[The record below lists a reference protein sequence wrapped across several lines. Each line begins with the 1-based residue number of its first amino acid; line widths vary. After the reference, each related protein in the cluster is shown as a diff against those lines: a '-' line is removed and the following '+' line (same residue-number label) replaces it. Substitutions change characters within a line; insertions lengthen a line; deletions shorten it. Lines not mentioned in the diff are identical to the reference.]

1 MKIGILCPPGTGHL
15 NAMSALGY
23 ELQQRGHRVTLF
35 GLLDVEAYATAANLE
50 FYPIGAVEFPLGS
63 TKRSPELLSRLDGI
77 PALLYTIKL
86 FCQGTEVILQ
96 DVPQACKQADIQ
108 ALLIDQ
114 ALFEGSTIAE
124 HLNLPF
130 ITICSAVLL
139 NSEPSVPP
147 SLTGW
152 DYDPSAIGQ
161 LRNQIGTNLLKLA
174 GVPVQLIVNKYREK
188 WGLQTLT
195 NNDQVDLWS
204 KRAIIS
210 QQPPSF
216 EFPRQQLPDYVH
228 FVGPLVNNLAR
239 AEIPFP
245 WEKLSDRFASRRHR
259 PLIYASLGTVQNRLL
274 RVFIQIAYACLGLD
288 VQLVISLGGATEPE
302 ELGYV
307 PGSPIVVKAAPQ
319 LALLKRASLCI
330 THAGMN
336 TTLESLSNGVPM
348 VAIPITNDQPAVAAR
363 IAWTK
368 TGEVVD
374 LNNCTVDAL
383 KTAIQ
388 QVLLQPE
395 YRQNA
400 SKFKTEIEQAG
411 GAVKAAEIIEQV
423 LGK

>member
-23 ELQQRGHRVTLF
+23 ELQQRGHKVTLF
-35 GLLDVEAYATAANLE
+35 GLPDVKSYATAAKLE
-50 FYPIGAVEFPLGS
+50 FYPIGAAEFPLGS
-63 TKRSPELLSRLDGI
+63 TKRSPELLGRLSGI
-77 PALLYTIKL
+77 PALLYTVKL
-86 FCQGTEVILQ
+86 FCQGTEVMLQ
-96 DVPQACKQADIQ
+96 DVPQACLQAGIQ

-130 ITICSAVLL
+130 VTICNAVLL
-139 NSEPSVPP
+139 NSEPAVPP
-147 SLTGW
+147 SLTSW
-152 DYDPSAIGQ
+152 DYDPSAKGQ

-174 GVPVQLIVNKYREK
+174 GVPVQLIVNQYREK
-188 WGLQTLT
+188 WGLRTLS

-228 FVGPLVNNLAR
+228 FVGPLVNDLAR

-245 WEKLSDRFASRRHR
+245 WEKLSDC

-274 RVFIQIAYACLGLD
+274 KVFIQIAYACLGLD

-302 ELGYV
+302 KLGYV

-348 VAIPITNDQPAVAAR
+348 VAIPVTNDQPAVAAR

-368 TGEVVD
+368 TGKVVD
-374 LNNCTVDAL
+374 LNNCTVDNL

-388 QVLLQPE
+388 QVLFQPE

-400 SKFKTEIEQAG
+400 LKLKTEIEQVG
-411 GAVKAAEIIEQV
+411 GTAKAAEIIEEV
-423 LGK
+423 LF

>member
-1 MKIGILCPPGTGHL
+1 MKFGILCPPGAGHL
-15 NAMSALGY
+15 NPMSALGY
-23 ELQQRGHRVTLF
+23 ELQRRGHKVTLF
-35 GLLDVEAYATAANLE
+35 GLLDVKSYAAAAKLE
-50 FYPIGAVEFPLGS
+50 FYPIGIAEFPLGS
-63 TKRSPELLSRLDGI
+63 NKRSLELLGKLSGI
-77 PALLYTIKL
+77 PALLYTVRL
-86 FCQGTEVILQ
+86 FCQGTEVMLQ
-96 DVPQACKQADIQ
+96 DVPQACKQAGVE

-130 ITICSAVLL
+130 VTVCNALLL

-152 DYDPSAIGQ
+152 NYDPSITGQ

-174 GVPVQLIVNKYREK
+174 GVPVQLIVNRYREK
-188 WGLQTLT
+188 WGLRTLS
-195 NNDQVDLWS
+195 NNDQLDLWS

-245 WEKLSDRFASRRHR
+245 WEKLSDR

-288 VQLVISLGGATEPE
+288 VQLVISLGSAIEPE
-302 ELGYV
+302 KLGYV

-348 VAIPITNDQPAVAAR
+348 VAIPVTNDQPAVAAR

-374 LNNCTVDAL
+374 LDNCTVDNL

-388 QVLLQPE
+388 QVLYRPE
-395 YRQNA
+395 YRQNVL
-400 SKFKTEIEQAG
+400 KFKAEIEQAG
-411 GAVKAAEIIEQV
+411 GVTQAAEIIEEV
-423 LGK
+423 I

>member
-1 MKIGILCPPGTGHL
+1 MKFGILCPPGAGHL
-15 NAMSALGY
+15 NPMSALGY
-23 ELQQRGHRVTLF
+23 ELQRRGHKVTLF
-35 GLLDVEAYATAANLE
+35 GLLDVKSYAAAAKLE
-50 FYPIGAVEFPLGS
+50 FYPIGIAEFPLGS
-63 TKRSPELLSRLDGI
+63 NKRSLELLGKLSGI
-77 PALLYTIKL
+77 PALLYTVRL
-86 FCQGTEVILQ
+86 FCQGTEVMLQ
-96 DVPQACKQADIQ
+96 DVPQACKQAGVE

-130 ITICSAVLL
+130 VTVCNALLL

-152 DYDPSAIGQ
+152 NYDPSVTGQ

-174 GVPVQLIVNKYREK
+174 GVPVQLIVNRYREK
-188 WGLQTLT
+188 WGLRTLS
-195 NNDQVDLWS
+195 NNDQLDLWS

-245 WEKLSDRFASRRHR
+245 WEKLSDR

-288 VQLVISLGGATEPE
+288 VQLVISLGGAIEPE
-302 ELGYV
+302 KLGYV

-348 VAIPITNDQPAVAAR
+348 VAIPVTNDQPAVAAR

-374 LNNCTVDAL
+374 LDNCTVDNL

-388 QVLLQPE
+388 QVLYRPE
-395 YRQNA
+395 YRQNVL
-400 SKFKTEIEQAG
+400 KFKAEIEQAG
-411 GAVKAAEIIEQV
+411 GVTQAAEIIEEV
-423 LGK
+423 I

>member
-23 ELQQRGHRVTLF
+23 ELQQRGHKVTLF
-35 GLLDVEAYATAANLE
+35 GLPDIKSYATAAKLE
-50 FYPIGAVEFPLGS
+50 FYPIGAAKFPLGS
-63 TKRSPELLSRLDGI
+63 TKRSPEMLGRLSGI
-77 PALLYTIKL
+77 PALLYTVKL
-86 FCQGTEVILQ
+86 FCQGTEVMLQ
-96 DVPQACKQADIQ
+96 DVPQACKQAGIQ

-124 HLNLPF
+124 HLNRPF
-130 ITICSAVLL
+130 VTICNAVLL
-139 NSEPSVPP
+139 NSEPAVPP
-147 SLTGW
+147 SLTSW
-152 DYDPSAIGQ
+152 DYDPSAKGQ

-174 GVPVQLIVNKYREK
+174 GVPVQLIVNRYREK
-188 WGLQTLT
+188 WGLRTLS

-228 FVGPLVNNLAR
+228 FVGPLVNDLAR

-245 WEKLSDRFASRRHR
+245 WEKLSDC

-274 RVFIQIAYACLGLD
+274 KVFIQIAYACLGLD

-302 ELGYV
+302 KLGYV

-348 VAIPITNDQPAVAAR
+348 VAIPVTNDQPAVAAR

-368 TGEVVD
+368 TGKVVY
-374 LNNCTVDAL
+374 LNNCTVDNL
-383 KTAIQ
+383 KTAIK
-388 QVLLQPE
+388 QVLFQPE

-400 SKFKTEIEQAG
+400 LKLKTEIEQVG
-411 GAVKAAEIIEQV
+411 GTAKAAEIIEEV
-423 LGK
+423 LF

>member
-15 NAMSALGY
+15 NPMTALGY
-23 ELQQRGHRVTLF
+23 ELQQRGHRVILF
-35 GLLDVEAYATAANLE
+35 GLPDVESYAAAASLE
-50 FYPIGAVEFPLGS
+50 FCPIGAAEFPLGS
-63 TKRSPELLSRLDGI
+63 TKRSLNRLGKLDGI
-77 PALLYTIKL
+77 PALLYTIDL
-86 FCQGTEVILQ
+86 FRQGTEVVLQ
-96 DVPQACKQADIQ
+96 EVPQACKQIGIQ
-108 ALLIDQ
+108 ALIIDQ
-114 ALFEGSTIAE
+114 VLFEGSTIAE
-124 HLNLPF
+124 RLNLPF
-130 ITICSAVLL
+130 VTICNALLL

-174 GVPVQLIVNKYREK
+174 GVPVQLIVNRYREK
-188 WGLQTLT
+188 WALPTMS
-195 NNDQVDLWS
+195 NNDQLDLWS
-204 KRAIIS
+204 KKAIIS

-216 EFPRQQLPDYVH
+216 EFPRQQLPNYVH
-228 FVGPLVNNLAR
+228 FVGPLVNDVAR

-245 WEKLSDRFASRRHR
+245 WDRLDNR
-259 PLIYASLGTVQNRLL
+259 PLIYASLGTVQNKLL
-274 RVFIQIAYACLGLD
+274 RVFIQIAYACLSLD

-302 ELGYV
+302 DLGYV

-336 TTLESLSNGVPM
+336 TTLESLSNGVPI
-348 VAIPITNDQPAVAAR
+348 VAIPVTNDQPAVAAR

-368 TGEVVD
+368 TGKVVD

-383 KTAIQ
+383 KVAIQ

-400 SKFKTEIEQAG
+400 MKFKTEIEQAG
-411 GAVKAAEIIEQV
+411 GVAKAAKIIEEV
-423 LGK
+423 LY

>member
-1 MKIGILCPPGTGHL
+1 MKFGILCPPGAGHL
-15 NAMSALGY
+15 NPMSALGY
-23 ELQQRGHRVTLF
+23 ELQRRGHKVTLF
-35 GLLDVEAYATAANLE
+35 GLLDVKSYAAAAKLE
-50 FYPIGAVEFPLGS
+50 FYPIGIAEFPLGS
-63 TKRSPELLSRLDGI
+63 NKRSLELLGKLSGI
-77 PALLYTIKL
+77 PALLYTVRL
-86 FCQGTEVILQ
+86 FCQGTEVMLQ
-96 DVPQACKQADIQ
+96 DVPQACKQAGVE

-130 ITICSAVLL
+130 VTVCNALLL

-152 DYDPSAIGQ
+152 NYDPSVTGQ

-174 GVPVQLIVNKYREK
+174 GVPVQLIVNRYREK
-188 WGLQTLT
+188 WGLRTLS
-195 NNDQVDLWS
+195 NNDQLDLWS

-245 WEKLSDRFASRRHR
+245 WEKLSDR

-288 VQLVISLGGATEPE
+288 VQLVISLGGAIEPE
-302 ELGYV
+302 KLGYV

-348 VAIPITNDQPAVAAR
+348 VAIPVTNDQPAVAAR

-374 LNNCTVDAL
+374 LDNCTVDNL

-388 QVLLQPE
+388 QVLHRPE

-400 SKFKTEIEQAG
+400 LKFKAEIEQAG
-411 GAVKAAEIIEQV
+411 GVTQAAEIIEEV
-423 LGK
+423 I